1 MATFS
6 PTNSR
11 LLHGNRPFVLANGK
25 DAATIKIQ
33 IRDTDNQPV
42 AGAFVQLYADPW
54 KTPIDLRHIKFSDV
68 VKTDGDGNALGYVT
82 ATSPGH
88 YAIYARVLIDATAE
102 QIDESIKTNPEALA
116 EYVNSSANSE
126 SLAAPITVNFFSRD
140 IEVAPQLQDTQ
151 RNVRVTWSV
160 SRQYYNDIDGI
171 RVRMT
176 ATEAN
181 LMPTKI
187 FAYLLQPL
195 APGATEQVGTFDHVC
210 SSVDLEEY
218 PEDAPIAD
226 VLPAWFRLDYVDVML
241 RSKEEVRAFV
251 DAVLEDVQILKS
263 TLDVADDL
271 LPSGDLWIG
280 TPPA

>member
-33 IRDTDNQPV
+33 LRDTDNQPI
-42 AGAFVQLYADPW
+42 AGGFVQLYVDQW
-54 KTPIDLRHIKFSDV
+54 KTPIDVTQIKFSGP
-68 VKTDGDGNALGYVT
+68 VKTDAAGNALAYVT
-82 ATSPGH
+82 ATTPGN
-88 YAIYARVLIDATAE
+88 YAIYARTLVDATAE
-102 QIDESIKTNPEALA
+102 QVDEAVKTNPEALK
-116 EYVNSSANSE
+116 EFVNSTANSASFAE
-126 SLAAPITVNFFSRD
+126 SITVNFFSRD
-140 IEVAPQLQDTQ
+140 IEVAPQLQDTP
-151 RNVRVTWSV
+151 RNIRLSWAT

-171 RVRMT
+171 RVRIT
-176 ATEAN
+176 AAEAN

-195 APGATEQVGTFDHVC
+195 APGATEPVGTFDHVC

-218 PEDAPIAD
+218 PEDTPLAD
-226 VLPAWFRLDYVDVML
+226 VHPAWFRLDYVDVML
-241 RSKEEVRAFV
+241 RSKEEARAFI
-251 DAVLEDVQILKS
+251 DAVLEDVQILKN
-263 TLDVADDL
+263 TLDVADEL
-271 LPSGDLWIG
+271 MPSGDIWIG